1 MKKLISFGF
10 VLALLIVDSTEI
22 SAQPGTKSIIYGGS
36 SSGQGQGIYV
46 LEFDQQK
53 GTLKELQT
61 VTEGS
66 SPGFLA
72 FSPNKD
78 FLYSIYGKGTL
89 RGWKWCGYGL

>member
-10 VLALLIVDSTEI
+10 VLTLLITDSTELL
-22 SAQPGTKSIIYGGS
+22 AQPGTKSIIYAGS
-36 SSGQGQGIYV
+36 SSARGSKGIYV

-72 FSPNKD
+72 FSPNKI
-78 FLYSIYGKGTL
+78 FCIQFMGRVLL
-89 RGWKWCGYGL
+89 MMVMVQ